1 MKKLIVATI
10 ALCSFTAK
18 AQKNTLLE
26 QSFWRN
32 QPSVEV
38 VKAEVEKGNNPSQL
52 NPMSF
57 DAVVMAINAQ
67 APNETIK
74 YLLSQPGNTTD
85 KITHDSRTYLHWAAG
100 RGNVEIMEY
109 LVAKGAKANVED
121 SHGST
126 PLNFAAQGGQTN
138 TQVYDI
144 CLRSGANLKKDLNQD
159 GANALLLAVANDK
172 DFVLT
177 NYFVAKGL
185 DLKSVDKEGN
195 NAFAYAARG
204 GNISLLKAL
213 LEKGVTAT
221 DEAFIAA
228 AQGSRR
234 GANTLEVFQYL
245 ESLKLKPTAISKSG
259 ENALHSIVRKPKQDD
274 IIAYF
279 LAKGVDVNKADIDG
293 NTVFMNAAASSRD
306 TSTLGLLLPH
316 VKNINQANLKGTT
329 ALAMAIRSNSPEVV
343 SYLINKGASIN
354 VIDKSGDNLAA
365 YLVLSYS
372 SAEGRQ
378 IPNGSKA
385 EDFDT
390 KLKALQAKGFDIKAA
405 QKNGNTL
412 FHLAIAKNDL
422 SLLKRIE
429 AMGIDVNAKNNEG
442 LTALHRAAMIA
453 KDDNILKYLLSIGA
467 KKDAETNF
475 KETAFDLA
483 GENET
488 LAKNKIAIN
497 FLK

>member
-1 MKKLIVATI
+1 MKKLIVVAV

-38 VKAEVEKGNNPSQL
+38 VKAEVEKGNSPSQL
-52 NPMSF
+52 NPMAF

-85 KITHDSRTYLHWAAG
+85 KITHDSRTYLHWAAN

-172 DFVLT
+172 DLVLT
-177 NYFVAKGL
+177 NYFVSKGL
-185 DLKSVDKEGN
+185 DLKSTDKEGN
-195 NAFAYAARG
+195 NAFAYAARS

-213 LEKGVTAT
+213 LEKGVSAT

-234 GANTLEVFQYL
+234 GANTLDVFQYL

-259 ENALHSIVRKPKQDD
+259 ENALHFIVRKPKQND

-279 LAKGVDVNKADIDG
+279 LSKGVDVNKADNEG
-293 NTVFMNAAASSRD
+293 NTVLINAAATNRD
-306 TSTLGLLLPH
+306 TTALALLLPL
-316 VKNINQANLKGTT
+316 VKNINQANLKGVT
-329 ALAMAIRSNSPEVV
+329 ALAMAVRSNSPEVV
-343 SYLINKGASIN
+343 RYLINKGAAIN
-354 VIDKSGDNLAA
+354 VVDKSGDNLAA
-365 YLVLSYS
+365 YLVQSYS
-372 SAEGRQ
+372 
-378 IPNGSKA
+378 NGQGPGPKA

-390 KLKALQAKGFDIKAA
+390 KLKVLQDKGFDIKAA

-429 AMGIDVNAKNNEG
+429 ALGIDINAKNTEG
-442 LTALHRAAMIA
+442 LTALHKAAMIA

-467 KKDAETNF
+467 KKEAETNF

-483 GENET
+483 NENET
-488 LAKNKIAIN
+488 LAKNKISIN

>member
-1 MKKLIVATI
+1 MKKLIVAAV

-38 VKAEVEKGNNPSQL
+38 VKAEVEKGNSPSQL
-52 NPMSF
+52 NPMAF

-85 KITHDSRTYLHWAAG
+85 KITHDSRTYLHWAAN

-172 DFVLT
+172 DLVLT
-177 NYFVAKGL
+177 NYFVSKGL
-185 DLKSVDKEGN
+185 DLKSTDKEGY
-195 NAFAYAARG
+195 NAFAYAARS

-213 LEKGVTAT
+213 LEKGVSAT

-234 GANTLEVFQYL
+234 GANTLDVFQYL

-259 ENALHSIVRKPKQDD
+259 ENALHFIVRKPKQND

-279 LAKGVDVNKADIDG
+279 LSKGVDVNKADNEG
-293 NTVFMNAAASSRD
+293 NTVLINAAATNRD
-306 TSTLGLLLPH
+306 TTALALLLPL
-316 VKNINQANLKGTT
+316 VKNINQANLKGVT
-329 ALAMAIRSNSPEVV
+329 ALAMAVRSNSPEVV
-343 SYLINKGASIN
+343 RYLINKGAAIN
-354 VIDKSGDNLAA
+354 VVDKSGDNLAA
-365 YLVLSYS
+365 YLVQSYS
-372 SAEGRQ
+372 
-378 IPNGSKA
+378 NGQGSGPKA

-390 KLKALQAKGFDIKAA
+390 KLKVLQDKGFDIKAV

-429 AMGIDVNAKNNEG
+429 ALGIDINAKNTEG
-442 LTALHRAAMIA
+442 LTALHKAAMIA

-467 KKDAETNF
+467 KKEAETNF

-483 GENET
+483 NENET
-488 LAKNKIAIN
+488 LAKNKISIN

>member
-1 MKKLIVATI
+1 MKKLIVAAV

-38 VKAEVEKGNNPSQL
+38 VKAEIEKGNSPSQL
-52 NPMSF
+52 NPMAF

-85 KITHDSRTYLHWAAG
+85 KITHDSRTYLHWAAN

-172 DFVLT
+172 DLVLT
-177 NYFVAKGL
+177 NYFVSKGL
-185 DLKSVDKEGN
+185 DLKSTDKEGY
-195 NAFAYAARG
+195 NAFAYAARS

-213 LEKGVTAT
+213 LEKGVSAT

-234 GANTLEVFQYL
+234 GANTLDVFQYL

-259 ENALHSIVRKPKQDD
+259 ENALHFIVRKPKQND

-279 LAKGVDVNKADIDG
+279 LSKGVDVNKADNEG
-293 NTVFMNAAASSRD
+293 NTVLINAAATNRD
-306 TSTLGLLLPH
+306 TTALALLLPL
-316 VKNINQANLKGTT
+316 VKNINQANLKGVT
-329 ALAMAIRSNSPEVV
+329 ALAMAVRSNSPEVV
-343 SYLINKGASIN
+343 RYLINKGAAIN
-354 VIDKSGDNLAA
+354 VVDKSGDNLAA
-365 YLVLSYS
+365 YLVQSYS
-372 SAEGRQ
+372 
-378 IPNGSKA
+378 NGQGPGPKA

-390 KLKALQAKGFDIKAA
+390 KLKVLQDKGFDIKAA

-429 AMGIDVNAKNNEG
+429 ALGIDINAKNTEG
-442 LTALHRAAMIA
+442 LTALHKAAMIA

-467 KKDAETNF
+467 KKEAETNF

-483 GENET
+483 NENET
-488 LAKNKIAIN
+488 LAKNKISIN

>member
-1 MKKLIVATI
+1 MKKLIVAAV

-38 VKAEVEKGNNPSQL
+38 VKAEVEKGNSPSQL
-52 NPMSF
+52 NPMAF

-85 KITHDSRTYLHWAAG
+85 KITHDSRTYLHWAAN

-172 DFVLT
+172 DLVLT
-177 NYFVAKGL
+177 NYFVSKGL
-185 DLKSVDKEGN
+185 DLKSTDKEGY
-195 NAFAYAARG
+195 NAFAYAARS

-213 LEKGVTAT
+213 LEKGVSAT

-234 GANTLEVFQYL
+234 GANTLDVFQYL

-259 ENALHSIVRKPKQDD
+259 ENALHFIVRKPKQND

-279 LAKGVDVNKADIDG
+279 LSKGVDVNKADNEG
-293 NTVFMNAAASSRD
+293 NTVLINAAATNRD
-306 TSTLGLLLPH
+306 TTALALLLPL
-316 VKNINQANLKGTT
+316 VKNINQANLKGVT
-329 ALAMAIRSNSPEVV
+329 ALAMAVRSNSPEVV
-343 SYLINKGASIN
+343 RYLINKGAAIN
-354 VIDKSGDNLAA
+354 VVDKSGDNLAA
-365 YLVLSYS
+365 YLVQSYS
-372 SAEGRQ
+372 
-378 IPNGSKA
+378 NGQGPGPKA

-390 KLKALQAKGFDIKAA
+390 KLKVLQDKGFDIKAA

-429 AMGIDVNAKNNEG
+429 ALGIDINAKNTEG
-442 LTALHRAAMIA
+442 LTALHKAAMIA

-467 KKDAETNF
+467 KKEAETNF

-483 GENET
+483 NENET
-488 LAKNKIAIN
+488 LAKNKISIN